1 MQTALA
7 ALCYF
12 CENHGPR
19 VVFTCQPMRTSD
31 LDLEG
36 LEKAKC
42 SSNFDDS
49 TFSLDGIPYFCN
61 DLYGGNEIVD
71 DELRCAA
78 CSSFVQGMGL
88 LSDTSDEEISY
99 VSSQVPINERLNQ
112 ILKQASL
119 RSLSVEV
126 SAPFVAACTSSQSSP
141 QLTTSSTTSSNSQK
155 DNDEIF
161 FGYSTSDSEHDG
173 VVLFGDDENWYTLS
187 YTFRLRDA
195 KARGFHRSYSLVV
208 VCMDKLLLLRHY
220 DFLTNSLCS
229 IVSKLQEI
237 TNTFFIYEQAQDSE
251 LRLASNVKNAH
262 WLPHQFYPRQYAV
275 DTSRSLK
282 IITNDEN
289 IFTLLH
295 SQMISLLKTLT
306 SLDKDILLEGCPTQ
320 EMLFVTELSVC
331 GSLEEKELI
340 NQLSSK
346 QTLIQLDDL
355 RYIAQTLAEQD
366 SALLNALIW
375 QIIIGEQ
382 IVVKCNSLIARQQ
395 FIHSLVQLLPI
406 GCVRLDANATQYY
419 HSYKYNFLGCSPEIE
434 IPSNYLSNIFLLI
447 LSENDKKEDELNKDD
462 KQEIQTTNL
471 NKFNIFVGSFPQ
483 RRESE
488 KPTLVKR
495 YSQLLLDSMINGFT
509 LESALRA
516 TRNEWLNNVKLIF
529 QLRHQRETIDLQRIM
544 RIIKCR
550 SQDSPVILFWQ
561 KGLSKRY
568 KHLVLKMAKF
578 NENGEENGL
587 NCISSKKTQ
596 KTSKQR
602 NKEEDLVV
610 DNCNV

>member
-19 VVFTCQPMRTSD
+19 VVFTCQPIRTSD
-31 LDLEG
+31 LNLEG
-36 LEKAKC
+36 QEKAKH
-42 SSNFDDS
+42 SNFDES
-49 TFSLDGIPYFCN
+49 TISLDGIPYFYS

-78 CSSFVQGMGL
+78 CSSFTQGMGL

-126 SAPFVAACTSSQSSP
+126 SAPFVAASTSSQSSP
-141 QLTTSSTTSSNSQK
+141 QLISPNNSSNCQK
-155 DNDEIF
+155 DNDGIF
-161 FGYSTSDSEHDG
+161 FGYSTSDTEHDG

-195 KARGFHRSYSLVV
+195 RARGFHRSYSLVI

-229 IVSKLQEI
+229 IVSKLQEM
-237 TNTFFIYEQAQDSE
+237 TNAFFIYEQAQDSE

-282 IITNDEN
+282 TITNDEN

-320 EMLFVTELSVC
+320 EMLIMTELSVC

-340 NQLSSK
+340 TQLTSK

-355 RYIAQTLAEQD
+355 RYIAQNLADQD
-366 SALLNALIW
+366 SDLLNALIW

-395 FIHSLVQLLPI
+395 FLHSLVQLLPI
-406 GCVRLDANATQYY
+406 GCVRLDTNASQYH
-419 HSYKYNFLGCSPEIE
+419 HSYKYNFLGCSPDIE
-434 IPSNYLSNIFLLI
+434 IPSNYLSNIFLLT
-447 LSENDKKEDELNKDD
+447 LSENNKKEEIDDD
-462 KQEIQTTNL
+462 KQEIQTNL
-471 NKFNIFVGSFPQ
+471 NKFDILVGCFPH
-483 RRESE
+483 REESE
-488 KPTLVKR
+488 RPTLVKR
-495 YSQLLLDSMINGFT
+495 YCQLLLDSMINGFT

-529 QLRHQRETIDLQRIM
+529 QLRHQREAIDLQRIM

-578 NENGEENGL
+578 NENGGNNQ
-587 NCISSKKTQ
+587 NCKNNLT
-596 KTSKQR
+596 KTSTQ
-602 NKEEDLVV
+602 NKNEDELV
-610 DNCNV
+610 DNCNIVLTEE

>member
-78 CSSFVQGMGL
+78 CSSFAQGIGL
-88 LSDTSDEEISY
+88 LSNTSDEEISY

-141 QLTTSSTTSSNSQK
+141 QLTTSSTNSSNSQK

-366 SALLNALIW
+366 SALLNA
-375 QIIIGEQ
+375 
-382 IVVKCNSLIARQQ
+382 
-395 FIHSLVQLLPI
+395 
-406 GCVRLDANATQYY
+406 
-419 HSYKYNFLGCSPEIE
+419 
-434 IPSNYLSNIFLLI
+434 
-447 LSENDKKEDELNKDD
+447 
-462 KQEIQTTNL
+462 
-471 NKFNIFVGSFPQ
+471 
-483 RRESE
+483 
-488 KPTLVKR
+488 
-495 YSQLLLDSMINGFT
+495 
-509 LESALRA
+509 
-516 TRNEWLNNVKLIF
+516 
-529 QLRHQRETIDLQRIM
+529 
-544 RIIKCR
+544 
-550 SQDSPVILFWQ
+550 
-561 KGLSKRY
+561 
-568 KHLVLKMAKF
+568 
-578 NENGEENGL
+578 
-587 NCISSKKTQ
+587 
-596 KTSKQR
+596 
-602 NKEEDLVV
+602 
-610 DNCNV
+610 